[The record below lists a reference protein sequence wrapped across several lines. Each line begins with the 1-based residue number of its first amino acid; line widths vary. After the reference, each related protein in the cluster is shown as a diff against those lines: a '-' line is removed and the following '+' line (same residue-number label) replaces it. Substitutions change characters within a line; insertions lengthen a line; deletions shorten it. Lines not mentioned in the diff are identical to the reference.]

1 VPPQLARLGEQVT
14 PAHARAAAVRIAA
27 AAVWAWRSRRTRP
40 ETDRTVAQVLR
51 LAADAGVT
59 APDWAITRHFRSI
72 NGVIIT
78 AVGPADGDPVA
89 VVKRARSAL
98 EDGPVLRNAQILE
111 RLRRL
116 PGLEAW
122 AGAVLPAPLGTFV
135 VSDRACT
142 VETLLRGRSCER
154 VLEEGRGRALSVAA
168 ESIAVLHD
176 ATAERT
182 QVGEGELVRW
192 IEYHVE
198 ALRPVVQR
206 RCRTAAADRA
216 LDRLAAELRSA
227 LLGRVVAVS
236 WVHGDFAPGNVLL
249 AEGDH
254 EVSGIID
261 WEVARP
267 GDLPQVDLVWLL
279 LAARV
284 LSQRRELGEVIVRWL
299 SDPQWH
305 ADEQPVVDRIERRGN
320 DVSLRALV
328 LLAWLRHLSSNV
340 TKCERYA
347 RSRLWVRRNV
357 DPVLAVL

>member
-1 VPPQLARLGEQVT
+1 
-14 PAHARAAAVRIAA
+14 
-27 AAVWAWRSRRTRP
+27 
-40 ETDRTVAQVLR
+40 
-51 LAADAGVT
+51 
-59 APDWAITRHFRSI
+59 
-72 NGVIIT
+72 
-78 AVGPADGDPVA
+78 
-89 VVKRARSAL
+89 
-98 EDGPVLRNAQILE
+98 
-111 RLRRL
+111 
-116 PGLEAW
+116 
-122 AGAVLPAPLGTFV
+122 
-135 VSDRACT
+135 
-142 VETLLRGRSCER
+142 
-154 VLEEGRGRALSVAA
+154 
-168 ESIAVLHD
+168 
-176 ATAERT
+176 
-182 QVGEGELVRW
+182 
-192 IEYHVE
+192 
-198 ALRPVVQR
+198 
-206 RCRTAAADRA
+206 
-216 LDRLAAELRSA
+216 
-227 LLGRVVAVS
+227 
-236 WVHGDFAPGNVLL
+236 LL

-347 RSRLWVRRNV
+347 RSRLWVRRNI